1 MQDKHIRRLTFT
13 FPSGHLK
20 LPKPACESAAS
31 VVVPLKYVWLYTAPA
46 ISAPCTVDVC
56 GSIYLSIY
64 LFIYIHVSGVL
75 TMLSCLVSLQL
86 MSVGMRGGDATCA
99 SKCTHKK
106 QFRHQCTAMPSLP
119 SIIIS
124 LLHIIKL
131 RQHCMAE
138 ATTEPVKCLI
148 EDI

>member
-1 MQDKHIRRLTFT
+1 M
-13 FPSGHLK
+13 
-20 LPKPACESAAS
+20 
-31 VVVPLKYVWLYTAPA
+31 
-46 ISAPCTVDVC
+46 
-56 GSIYLSIY
+56 
-64 LFIYIHVSGVL
+64 SGVL